1 MLALQWSGWRLGEPH
16 LQTGMSLKRSFQKKL
31 KDVLFGC
38 HYVSA
43 YDLTDTALNRN
54 LEILEESRLQC
65 LWGYPG
71 SLYFLA
77 RRAIE
82 KGWNRPLK
90 SIVTWGDNLLPAY
103 RKTIEQAFRA
113 RVLDTYGCGEGIQVS
128 AQCEHGLHYHIH
140 ALDTVVEF
148 LDDHGG
154 PVAPGQRG
162 RIVLTRLHPG
172 PMPLIRYEVGDVGVP
187 GGGERCSCGR
197 GLPLMKSID
206 GRTTDVVI
214 TPAGNR
220 LIVHFFT
227 GILEYFRE
235 IDTFQVVQETV
246 EDLVVRIVPT
256 KEWRPESEESI
267 RAALVQKGISGMK
280 VHIET
285 VKEIPLTPGGKRR
298 FIISKVGPVRSG

>member
-1 MLALQWSGWRLGEPH
+1 M
-16 LQTGMSLKRSFQKKL
+16 
-31 KDVLFGC
+31 
-38 HYVSA
+38 
-43 YDLTDTALNRN
+43 
-54 LEILEESRLQC
+54 
-65 LWGYPG
+65 
-71 SLYFLA
+71 
-77 RRAIE
+77 
-82 KGWNRPLK
+82 
-90 SIVTWGDNLLPAY
+90 
-103 RKTIEQAFRA
+103 
-113 RVLDTYGCGEGIQVS
+113 
-128 AQCEHGLHYHIH
+128 
-140 ALDTVVEF
+140 VVEF
-148 LDDHGG
+148 LDEHGA

-197 GLPLMKSID
+197 GLPMMKSID
-206 GRTTDVVI
+206 GRTTDVVV

-256 KEWRPESEESI
+256 KEWRSESEESI
-267 RAALVQKGISGMK
+267 RAALVKQGISGMK

-298 FIISKVGPVRSG
+298 FIISKVGPARSEGSSPVV